1 MAEDD
6 ERPRRQT
13 EHGEYDVSRMLAL
26 SDGIFA
32 IAMTLLVLNIPLPP
46 EQLPQHTDAALL
58 AALQHIQGNVFVF
71 ALSFV
76 LVGVNWMRHRQLL
89 RGVVRTDGVLVSC
102 NLLMLLLVCV
112 VPFTTGVLSR
122 HGDLPLGASLYA
134 ANMALIV
141 TAGLA
146 LRARAWTSD
155 LFGRRPEPAEMR
167 GSVIDSLVAAGVF
180 VASIP
185 VAFVSPTAAE
195 LLWLVQILTVA
206 VRQRLT
212 VAVRRRLTGARR
224 GAR

>member
-6 ERPRRQT
+6 DRRRS
-13 EHGEYDVSRMLAL
+13 EHGEYDVGRMLAL
-26 SDGIFA
+26 SDGVFA

-46 EQLPQHTDAALL
+46 EQLPQHTNAALL
-58 AALQHIQGNVFVF
+58 AALQHVKGNVLVF
-71 ALSFV
+71 AFSFV

-89 RGVVRTDGVLVSC
+89 RGVVRTDGLLVWC
-102 NLLMLLLVCV
+102 NLLLLLLVCV

-122 HGDLPLGASLYA
+122 HGDLPLGAILYA

-141 TAGLA
+141 LAGLA

-167 GSVIDSLVAAGVF
+167 GSVIDSLAAAGVF

-185 VAFVSPTAAE
+185 VAFVNPTAAE

-212 VAVRRRLTGARR
+212 GARR
-224 GAR
+224 SAR

>member
-6 ERPRRQT
+6 ERRRS
-13 EHGEYDVSRMLAL
+13 EHSEYDVGRMLSL
-26 SDGIFA
+26 SDGVFA

-46 EQLPQHTDAALL
+46 EQLPQHTNAALL
-58 AALQHIQGNVFVF
+58 AALQDIKGNVFVF
-71 ALSFV
+71 AFSFV

-89 RGVVRTDGVLVSC
+89 RGVVRTDGLLVWC

-122 HGDLPLGASLYA
+122 HGDLALGAILYA

-141 TAGLA
+141 VAGLA

-155 LFGRRPEPAEMR
+155 LFGRRPPPAEMR

-185 VAFVSPTAAE
+185 VAFVNPTAAE
-195 LLWLVQILTVA
+195 LLWLAQILTVV
-206 VRQRLT
+206 VRQRLI
-212 VAVRRRLTGARR
+212 GARR
-224 GAR
+224 SAR